1 MITAYSNEAVTSISL
16 SNDIVKGTVNLTT
29 DRKTSFSIEGN
40 NHSLDLGNQVFRVQ
54 QAATATFSISN
65 IKTTA
70 INTTGIVSSGL
81 DTNTAKSG
89 WTINITNVNSP
100 LHNKMSLASVPGA
113 QLNLAGD
120 IKWYTASEMAV
131 IDGVKIADN
140 AKVMSIKQ
148 KQHEDRSFFWF
159 AQAYMDQ
166 TSAGSHNFVIGKN
179 AVANFKMT
187 GSGTA
192 FPIVFAYYNELRLES
207 GATYNATMPGNT
219 FGSDYYKS
227 SFIAEG
233 NNKVNVT
240 SLNAVAFNSTSKPQ
254 EESQFYI
261 GPESEFYIIGATNQK
276 SFTGNA
282 TDTART
288 KITID
293 SPKNY
298 DMRNSSTANNSNSSI
313 ADVGFKEFTS
323 KNSDVNSW
331 SLDSNVAGSASY
343 STSTIDYVTQ
353 LAGGS
358 VTSSDSSLHSKFKIE
373 GLRRISDLNQDSEFN
388 FKDITNAEYSM
399 SGKVIL
405 GYVPDE
411 NGMDDEGNI
420 NYIPVYPG
428 KDQTSIDLKDSFGG
442 LHTNLKTDAN
452 GDITYKGEKLNKQNE
467 IVQATATYGNH
478 IQKEVSEYKV
488 VDITPPDPTK
498 LKTQNMSA
506 NTRKLEGTGEIG
518 ATVYLRL
525 NGNLIESVTTQVDG
539 EGNWSMDIPE
549 NTFIKD
555 MEGQLFLEDKAGK
568 AESLGTKAGV
578 SDIYRDITKEYQK
591 AKIQEILADNQPHI
605 FTFYAE
611 DSEAVS
617 QKKSQLQ
624 L

>member
-1 MITAYSNEAVTSISL
+1 
-16 SNDIVKGTVNLTT
+16 
-29 DRKTSFSIEGN
+29 
-40 NHSLDLGNQVFRVQ
+40 
-54 QAATATFSISN
+54 
-65 IKTTA
+65 
-70 INTTGIVSSGL
+70 
-81 DTNTAKSG
+81 
-89 WTINITNVNSP
+89 
-100 LHNKMSLASVPGA
+100 
-113 QLNLAGD
+113 
-120 IKWYTASEMAV
+120 
-131 IDGVKIADN
+131 
-140 AKVMSIKQ
+140 
-148 KQHEDRSFFWF
+148 
-159 AQAYMDQ
+159 
-166 TSAGSHNFVIGKN
+166 
-179 AVANFKMT
+179 
-187 GSGTA
+187 
-192 FPIVFAYYNELRLES
+192 
-207 GATYNATMPGNT
+207 
-219 FGSDYYKS
+219 
-227 SFIAEG
+227 
-233 NNKVNVT
+233 
-240 SLNAVAFNSTSKPQ
+240 
-254 EESQFYI
+254 
-261 GPESEFYIIGATNQK
+261 
-276 SFTGNA
+276 
-282 TDTART
+282 
-288 KITID
+288 
-293 SPKNY
+293 
-298 DMRNSSTANNSNSSI
+298 
-313 ADVGFKEFTS
+313 
-323 KNSDVNSW
+323 
-331 SLDSNVAGSASY
+331 
-343 STSTIDYVTQ
+343 
-353 LAGGS
+353 
-358 VTSSDSSLHSKFKIE
+358 
-373 GLRRISDLNQDSEFN
+373 
-388 FKDITNAEYSM
+388 
-399 SGKVIL
+399 
-405 GYVPDE
+405 
-411 NGMDDEGNI
+411 MDDEGNI